1 MLSMNITTPFGHLD
15 DQSVPDDKGVRVRTH
30 LKQPNG
36 IGPDRSLV
44 FPESS
49 RNARLFEIF
58 DSRCESRDSVN
69 DFRSRTLYE

>member
-44 FPESS
+44 FLK
-49 RNARLFEIF
+49 ARGMQGLFEIF
-58 DSRCESRDSVN
+58 DSRCDQE
-69 DFRSRTLYE
+69 TA